1 MCHMVLQLK
10 GIKRRII
17 NYANL
22 WNLYFKMDTWKV
34 GMFPMY
40 CTDFC
45 SALHQEMQ
53 GYVRVSPKGSTV
65 PLIFKNRKHSSTGSC
80 C

>member
-1 MCHMVLQLK
+1 MPGETCTLK
-10 GIKRRII
+10 WVPKK
-17 NYANL
+17 A
-22 WNLYFKMDTWKV
+22 

-53 GYVRVSPKGSTV
+53 GYVRVSPAG
-65 PLIFKNRKHSSTGSC
+65 SSTPLTYSLNNKADNAKSPVKQAETK
-80 C
+80 